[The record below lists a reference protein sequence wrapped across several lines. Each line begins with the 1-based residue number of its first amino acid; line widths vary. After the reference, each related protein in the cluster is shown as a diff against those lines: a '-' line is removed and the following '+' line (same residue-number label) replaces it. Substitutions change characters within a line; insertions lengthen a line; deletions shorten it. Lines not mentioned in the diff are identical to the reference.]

1 MTTGSLGV
9 PAGGGGIDSDLA
21 VPTPTTKRRMRNLP
35 PAAWLGIVV
44 LGLLVVSA
52 VRVFT
57 DATNLDSSG
66 AIQAAITAAVP
77 IALAGLSGLWSERAG
92 VVNIGIE
99 GMMVL
104 GTFGAGFA
112 GYQYGPWAGVFFGMV
127 CGLLGGL
134 LHGLVTITVGVD
146 HIISGVAINI
156 LAPGLTLYLSRLLFS
171 DAPGGGQRQSPPVSD
186 VQRITIPGL
195 SDWLGDIEAKGW
207 FFVSDVAGI
216 VRGVT
221 TNLSVLTVLT
231 VLLIVGSVFVLW
243 RTRLGLRLR
252 SCGEAPYAAESLGVN
267 VYFYKYVAVAISGA
281 LAGLAGAFLVI
292 GLKFQDGQTGGRG
305 YIGLAAM
312 IFGNWR
318 PGGMAMGAGLFGYT
332 DGVQQYD
339 SSGTAMRA
347 FLLLVAAALVVVAVL
362 QFRQG
367 ARTVAIVA
375 GLIAVLCVWWFSAT
389 DTLPQQ
395 LVKAAPYAITLLVMG
410 LASQN
415 LRMPKA
421 DGLIYRKGGGH

>member
-1 MTTGSLGV
+1 MS
-9 PAGGGGIDSDLA
+9 GIDSDVATAPRAYRAPRKL
-21 VPTPTTKRRMRNLP
+21 T
-35 PAAWLGIVV
+35 PAAWLGVV
-44 LGLLVVSA
+44 AAGIAVVSL
-52 VRVFT
+52 VRIVT
-57 DATNLDSSG
+57 GANNLDSSG

-104 GTFGAGFA
+104 GTFGAGYA
-112 GYQYGPWAGVFFGMV
+112 GYQWGPWAGVFFGIV

-156 LAPGLTLYLSRLLFS
+156 LAPGLALYLSRLVFT
-171 DAPGGGQRQSPPVSD
+171 DAPGGGQRQSPPVPD
-186 VQRITIPGL
+186 VGRITLPWL
-195 SDWLGDIEAKGW
+195 SDWLGEIEAKGW
-207 FFVSDVAGI
+207 FFVSDLAGI
-216 VRGVT
+216 IRGFC
-221 TNLSVLTVLT
+221 TNLSLLSVLAAVLIALT
-231 VLLIVGSVFVLW
+231 GWLLW

-252 SCGEAPYAAESLGVN
+252 SVGEAPYAAESLGVN
-267 VYFYKYVAVAISGA
+267 VYWYKYIAVMISGA
-281 LAGLAGAFLVI
+281 LAGLAGAFLVV
-292 GLKFQDGQTGGRG
+292 GLKYQDGQTGGRG
-305 YIGLAAM
+305 FIGLAAM

-339 SSGTAMRA
+339 SSGSAMHA
-347 FLLLVAAALVVVAVL
+347 FLLLVTIALLVVALLQYRSGHPVVAYVALGIAALCL
-362 QFRQG
+362 
-367 ARTVAIVA
+367 
-375 GLIAVLCVWWFSAT
+375 WWFLST
-389 DTLPQQ
+389 DELPQQ
-395 LVKAAPYAITLLVMG
+395 LIKAAPYAITLLVMA

-421 DGLIYRKGGGH
+421 DGLIYRKGGG

>member
-1 MTTGSLGV
+1 MSGVESDVATTLPKYRTTPTLTPVGWLGV
-9 PAGGGGIDSDLA
+9 VAVGIA
-21 VPTPTTKRRMRNLP
+21 
-35 PAAWLGIVV
+35 IVS
-44 LGLLVVSA
+44 LVRIWTGA
-52 VRVFT
+52 Q
-57 DATNLDSSG
+57 NLDSAG
-66 AIQAAITAAVP
+66 AIEAAITAAVP

-104 GTFGAGFA
+104 GTFGAGYA
-112 GYQYGPWAGVFFGMV
+112 GYQWGPWAGVFFGIV

-156 LAPGLTLYLSRLLFS
+156 LAPGLTLYLSRLVFT
-171 DAPGGGQRQSPPVSD
+171 DAPGGGQRQSPPVPD
-186 VQRITIPGL
+186 VGRITLPLL
-195 SDWLGDIEAKGW
+195 SDWLGEIEAKGW
-207 FFVSDVAGI
+207 FFVSDVASI
-216 VRGVT
+216 LRGFC
-221 TNLSVLTVLT
+221 TNLSLLSVLAAVLIAFT
-231 VLLIVGSVFVLW
+231 GWLLW

-252 SCGEAPYAAESLGVN
+252 SVGEAPYAAESLGVN
-267 VYFYKYVAVAISGA
+267 VYWYKYIAVSISGG
-281 LAGLAGAFLVI
+281 LAGLAGAFLVV

-305 YIGLAAM
+305 FIGLAAM

-339 SSGTAMRA
+339 SSGSAMHA
-347 FLLLVAAALVVVAVL
+347 FLILVALALVAVAIL
-362 QFRQG
+362 QYRQG
-367 ARTVAIVA
+367 HPIVA
-375 GLIAVLCVWWFSAT
+375 AVAAVIAAICLWWFSAT
-389 DTLPQQ
+389 DELPQQ
-395 LVKAAPYAITLLVMG
+395 LVKAAPYAITLLVMA

-421 DGLIYRKGGGH
+421 DGLIYRRGGG

>member
-1 MTTGSLGV
+1 MSADSEVVAVSPVTGPRRRFT
-9 PAGGGGIDSDLA
+9 PAMWLALIAAGIA
-21 VPTPTTKRRMRNLP
+21 V
-35 PAAWLGIVV
+35 I
-44 LGLLVVSA
+44 SA
-52 VRVFT
+52 VRIWT
-57 DATNLDSSG
+57 GAQNLDSSG

-104 GTFGAGFA
+104 GTFGAGYA
-112 GYQYGPWAGVFFGMV
+112 GYQWGPWAGAFFGVV

-156 LAPGLTLYLSRLLFS
+156 LAPGLTLYLSRLVFT
-171 DAPGGGQRQSPPVSD
+171 DAPGGGQRQSPPVPD
-186 VQRITIPGL
+186 VGRITLPL
-195 SDWLGDIEAKGW
+195 VSDWLGEIEDRGW
-207 FFVSDVAGI
+207 FFVSDVASI
-216 VRGVT
+216 LRGLC
-221 TNLSVLTVLT
+221 TNLSLLSVLAAG
-231 VLLIVGSVFVLW
+231 LIAVSGWVLW

-252 SCGEAPYAAESLGVN
+252 SVGEAPYAAESLGVN
-267 VYFYKYVAVAISGA
+267 VYVYKYIAVMISGA
-281 LAGLAGAFLVI
+281 LAGLAGAFLVV

-305 YIGLAAM
+305 FIGLAAM

-339 SSGTAMRA
+339 STGTAMHA
-347 FLLLVAAALVVVAVL
+347 FLILVAVALIAVAIL
-362 QFRQG
+362 QFRAG
-367 ARTVAIVA
+367 HPVVAAVA
-375 GLIAVLCVWWFSAT
+375 AVIAALCVWWFSAT

-421 DGLIYRKGGGH
+421 DGLIYRKGGS

>member
-1 MTTGSLGV
+1 MS
-9 PAGGGGIDSDLA
+9 GIDSDVATAPQAYRAPRKL
-21 VPTPTTKRRMRNLP
+21 T
-35 PAAWLGIVV
+35 PAAWLGVV
-44 LGLLVVSA
+44 AAGIAVVSL
-52 VRVFT
+52 VRIVT
-57 DATNLDSSG
+57 GANNLDSSG

-104 GTFGAGFA
+104 GTFGAGYA
-112 GYQYGPWAGVFFGMV
+112 GYQWGPWAGVFFGIV

-156 LAPGLTLYLSRLLFS
+156 LAPGLALYLSRLVFT
-171 DAPGGGQRQSPPVSD
+171 DAPGGGQRQSPPVAD
-186 VQRITIPGL
+186 VGRITLPWL
-195 SDWLGDIEAKGW
+195 SDWLGEIEAKGW
-207 FFVSDVAGI
+207 FFVSDLAGI
-216 VRGVT
+216 IRGFC
-221 TNLSVLTVLT
+221 TNLSLLSVLAAVLIA
-231 VLLIVGSVFVLW
+231 LSGWLLW

-252 SCGEAPYAAESLGVN
+252 SVGEAPYAAESLGVN
-267 VYFYKYVAVAISGA
+267 VYWYKYIAVMISGG
-281 LAGLAGAFLVI
+281 LAGLAGAFLVV
-292 GLKFQDGQTGGRG
+292 GLKYQDGQTGGRG
-305 YIGLAAM
+305 FIGLAAM

-339 SSGTAMRA
+339 SSGSAMHA
-347 FLLLVAAALVVVAVL
+347 FLLLVTIALLVVALLQYRSGHPVVAYVALGIAALCL
-362 QFRQG
+362 
-367 ARTVAIVA
+367 
-375 GLIAVLCVWWFSAT
+375 WWFLST
-389 DTLPQQ
+389 DELPQQ
-395 LVKAAPYAITLLVMG
+395 LIKAAPYAITLLVMA

-421 DGLIYRKGGGH
+421 DGLIYRKGGG